1 MSKRPKKQYNQ
12 PSIKKRKRKE
22 PDAYHSLRKEHRGK
36 TTRHVIGLKPILT
49 EEKRRKLESLEQK
62 HVYVYRTLKSEA
74 RKCVH
79 DLMECKQYRKAKC
92 EYGKIIAHRNE
103 DGNLPPKYEKQ
114 RFEVKQT
121 LEEWQQ
127 HFGVDKTRFRKL
139 AEFQAKRQSLPSVI
153 ALSDME
159 MVWQG
164 VEEVLY
170 GNGEKIGSQDY
181 AYTRPIIRAKQI
193 NRILPLKVDKQQ
205 RLLFVMLDGERFYL
219 EKPTPH
225 HDAWLFYEYEGI
237 VSYLLESNPE
247 DKFLMAYEET
257 GVPQDTHRPCYV
269 QLFSE
274 KYRGQWHYEFQIIIE
289 GHPYQKIDE
298 NGVLR
303 HDFPMDGEVAMD
315 LGTQSYAAYAPD
327 DSFVKLANLGE
338 RNHKSTFE
346 NERKQAR
353 IQRAMDRSRRTMNPE
368 YYNSN
373 GTIKK
378 GKKEWKK
385 SNRYMK
391 NHSRLHDLYRK
402 NRINRRLGNAEAA
415 NELRSHGAF
424 LVTENVSVAAW
435 ARKAKNGKVVDEDG
449 VEHYRRR
456 KRHGRSIQNRCP
468 GQFNQVLKEKFDGTR
483 YVALMYRASQYDH
496 VRDEYHKKGLGE
508 RVHKLPD
515 GIEVQRD
522 MYSCF
527 LMACHDE
534 DYEVIDRDK
543 CLANFE
549 AFYVLARDYIEA
561 MVASGYQ
568 VMNSGY

>member
-1 MSKRPKKQYNQ
+1 MSQRPQKQHQQ
-12 PSIKKRKRKE
+12 PSIRKRKRKE
-22 PDAYHSLRKEHRGK
+22 PDAYHTLRKEHRSK
-36 TTRHVIGLKPILT
+36 TARHVIGLKPIMN
-49 EEKRRKLESLEQK
+49 EEQRRKLESLERK
-62 HVYVYRTLKSEA
+62 HVYVYRTLKAEA
-74 RKCVH
+74 RKAVH
-79 DLMECKQYRKAKC
+79 DLMECKQYREARC
-92 EYGKIIAHRNE
+92 EYGKIIAHRDD
-103 DGNLPPKYEKQ
+103 DGNLSPKYERQ
-114 RFEVKQT
+114 RLEVKKG

-164 VEEVLY
+164 VEKVLY
-170 GNGEKIGSQDY
+170 GDGEKIGSQDY
-181 AYTRPIIRAKQI
+181 AHTRPIIRAKQI
-193 NRILPLKVDKQQ
+193 NRILPLKADKQQ
-205 RLLFVMLDGERFYL
+205 RLLFVVLDGERFYL
-219 EKPTPH
+219 DKPRRH
-225 HDAWLFYEYEGI
+225 QDAWLFYEYEG
-237 VSYLLESNPE
+237 VVDYLLASSPE

-274 KYRGQWHYEFQIIIE
+274 NYRGKWHYEFQIVIE
-289 GHPYQKIDE
+289 GRSYPKIDE

-303 HDFPMDGEVAMD
+303 HDFPMTGEVSMD

-346 NERKQAR
+346 HERKQVR
-353 IQRAMDRSRRTMNPE
+353 IQRAMDRSRRVMNPE
-368 YYNSN
+368 YYNPN

-378 GKKEWKK
+378 GKKEWRQ
-385 SNRYMK
+385 SNRYRR
-391 NHSRLHDLYRK
+391 NHDKLHDLYRK

-435 ARKAKNGKVVDEDG
+435 ARKAKNGRVVDEDG

-468 GQFNQVLKEKFDGTR
+468 GQFNQMLREKFLETR

-496 VRDEYHKKGLGE
+496 MRDDYRKKGLGK

-515 GIEVQRD
+515 GTEVQRD
-522 MYSCF
+522 MYSTF
-527 LMACHDE
+527 LLSCHDE
-534 DYEVIDRDK
+534 DYEAIDRSR
-543 CLANFE
+543 CLMDFE
-549 AFYVLARDYIEA
+549 AFYVLARDYIES
-561 MVASGYQ
+561 MVSNGYK

>member
-1 MSKRPKKQYNQ
+1 MGKRPQKKHQQQN
-12 PSIKKRKRKE
+12 IKKRKRKE
-22 PDAYHSLRKEHRGK
+22 PSYHDNLRKEHRSK
-36 TTRHVIGLKPILT
+36 TARHVIGFKPILN
-49 EEKRRKLESLEQK
+49 EMKRRKLESIEHK
-62 HVYVYRTLKSEA
+62 HVYVYRALKANA
-74 RKCVH
+74 RKAVH
-79 DLMECKQYRKAKC
+79 DLMECQQYREARR
-92 EYGKIIAHRNE
+92 EYGKIIAHRDE
-103 DGNLPPKYEKQ
+103 DDTLPPKYEKQ
-114 RFEVKQT
+114 RRKVKKE

-127 HFGVDKTRFRKL
+127 HFGVDKTRFIKL
-139 AEFQAKRQSLPSVI
+139 AEFQAKRQSYPSVF

-159 MVWQG
+159 MVWHG

-170 GNGEKIGSQDY
+170 GKGEKIGSQDY
-181 AYTRPIIRAKQI
+181 AYTRPIIKAKQI
-193 NRILPLKVDKQQ
+193 NKALPLKVDKQH
-205 RLLFVMLDGERFYL
+205 RLLFVMLGGERFYL
-219 EKPTPH
+219 EKPRLH
-225 HDAWLFYEYEGI
+225 QDAWLFYEYEGI
-237 VSYLLESNPE
+237 VNYLLESNPE

-274 KYRGQWHYEFQIIIE
+274 KYRGKWRYEFQIVIE
-289 GHPYQKIDE
+289 GHPYPKIDE

-303 HDFPMDGEVAMD
+303 HNFPTIGEVSMD

-327 DSFVKLANLGE
+327 DAFVKLANLGE

-353 IQRAMDRSRRTMNPE
+353 IQRAMDRSRRAMNPE
-368 YYNSN
+368 YYNPN

-378 GKKEWKK
+378 GKKEWEQ
-385 SNRYMK
+385 SNRYRK
-391 NHSRLHDLYRK
+391 NHGRLHDLYRK
-402 NRINRRLGNAEAA
+402 NRINRKLGNAEAA

-449 VEHYRRR
+449 VEHYKRR

-468 GQFNQVLKEKFDGTR
+468 GQFNQMLKDKFFGTR

-496 VRDEYHKKGLGE
+496 MRDDYRKKELGE

-515 GIEVQRD
+515 GTDVQRD
-522 MYSCF
+522 MYATF
-527 LMACHDE
+527 LMSCHDE
-534 DYEVIDRDK
+534 NYEEIDRSK
-543 CLANFE
+543 CLMDFE

-561 MVASGYQ
+561 MVASGYK

>member
-1 MSKRPKKQYNQ
+1 MSQRPQKQYQ
-12 PSIKKRKRKE
+12 QQSIRKRKRKE
-22 PDAYHSLRKEHRGK
+22 PDAYHTLRKEHRSK
-36 TTRHVIGLKPILT
+36 TARHVIGLKPILN
-49 EEKRRKLESLEQK
+49 EEQRRKLESLERK
-62 HVYVYRTLKSEA
+62 HVYVYRTLKAEA
-74 RKCVH
+74 RKAVH
-79 DLMECKQYRKAKC
+79 DLMECKQYREARC
-92 EYGKIIAHRNE
+92 EYGRIIVHRDN
-103 DGNLPPKYEKQ
+103 DGKLPPKYERQ
-114 RFEVKQT
+114 RLEVKKA
-121 LEEWQQ
+121 LEGWQQ

-159 MVWQG
+159 MVWHG
-164 VEEVLY
+164 VEKVLY
-170 GNGEKIGSQDY
+170 GDGEKIGSQDY
-181 AYTRPIIRAKQI
+181 AHTRPIIRAKQI

-205 RLLFVMLDGERFYL
+205 RLLFVVLDGERFYL
-219 EKPTPH
+219 DKPRRH
-225 HDAWLFYEYEGI
+225 QDAWLFYEYEGI
-237 VSYLLESNPE
+237 VDYLLASNPE

-257 GVPQDTHRPCYV
+257 GIPQDTHRPCYV

-274 KYRGQWHYEFQIIIE
+274 NYRGKWHYEFQIIIE
-289 GHPYQKIDE
+289 GHPYPKIDE

-303 HDFPMDGEVAMD
+303 HDFPMTGEVAMD

-353 IQRAMDRSRRTMNPE
+353 IQRALDRSRRAMNPE
-368 YYNSN
+368 YYNPN

-378 GKKEWKK
+378 GKKDWKK
-385 SNRYMK
+385 SNRYRK
-391 NHSRLHDLYRK
+391 NHAKLHNLYRK
-402 NRINRRLGNAEAA
+402 NCINRRLGNAEAA

-468 GQFNQVLKEKFDGTR
+468 GQFNQMLRDKFLETR
-483 YVALMYRASQYDH
+483 YVDLMYRASQYDH
-496 VRDEYHKKGLGE
+496 MRDDYRKKGLGE

-515 GIEVQRD
+515 GTEVQRD
-522 MYSCF
+522 MYSAF
-527 LMACHDE
+527 LLSCHDE
-534 DYEVIDRDK
+534 CYEEIDRSK
-543 CLANFE
+543 CLMDFE
-549 AFYVLARDYIEA
+549 AFYVLARDYIES
-561 MVASGYQ
+561 MVSSGYK